1 MDTSTGSIHS
11 EFVILLLDYTLDRM
25 KIMILYFYLGKI
37 YLNKISKLIF
47 NINSLSTLANRYDKL
62 NQNFRE
68 EAAMS
73 NSCFYLRPEKDDNKV
88 ILEDKD
94 LEVIGSSGVI
104 QYDDTNVI
112 LQHIESG
119 LWFSYK
125 V

>member
-1 MDTSTGSIHS
+1 MIQS
-11 EFVILLLDYTLDRM
+11 FV
-25 KIMILYFYLGKI
+25 
-37 YLNKISKLIF
+37 
-47 NINSLSTLANRYDKL
+47 
-62 NQNFRE
+62 NFRE
-68 EAAMS
+68 DAAMS

-125 V
+125 VLILHERKIITD

>member
-1 MDTSTGSIHS
+1 MQMDIVDDNIKTNYDISIFS
-11 EFVILLLDYTLDRM
+11 
-25 KIMILYFYLGKI
+25 
-37 YLNKISKLIF
+37 
-47 NINSLSTLANRYDKL
+47 
-62 NQNFRE
+62 RE
-68 EAAMS
+68 DASMS

-88 ILEDKD
+88 LLEDKD

-125 V
+125 VS

>member
-1 MDTSTGSIHS
+1 MIQS
-11 EFVILLLDYTLDRM
+11 FV
-25 KIMILYFYLGKI
+25 K
-37 YLNKISKLIF
+37 
-47 NINSLSTLANRYDKL
+47 
-62 NQNFRE
+62 FRE
-68 EAAMS
+68 DAAMS

-125 V
+125 VLI

>member
-1 MDTSTGSIHS
+1 
-11 EFVILLLDYTLDRM
+11 
-25 KIMILYFYLGKI
+25 
-37 YLNKISKLIF
+37 
-47 NINSLSTLANRYDKL
+47 
-62 NQNFRE
+62 
-68 EAAMS
+68 MS

-88 ILEDKD
+88 LLEDKD

-125 V
+125 VSCFISLGTKLYFNDIVLFCASYLFFS

>member
-1 MDTSTGSIHS
+1 
-11 EFVILLLDYTLDRM
+11 
-25 KIMILYFYLGKI
+25 
-37 YLNKISKLIF
+37 
-47 NINSLSTLANRYDKL
+47 
-62 NQNFRE
+62 
-68 EAAMS
+68 MS

-125 V
+125 VCILNEKTRTGNMIKQLHIFPMIHCYLFEKDLSSQEKRSRLGRRKTIDSSRRGQNGRRRHICSKSRRGS

>member
-1 MDTSTGSIHS
+1 
-11 EFVILLLDYTLDRM
+11 
-25 KIMILYFYLGKI
+25 
-37 YLNKISKLIF
+37 
-47 NINSLSTLANRYDKL
+47 
-62 NQNFRE
+62 
-68 EAAMS
+68 MS

-125 V
+125 VCILDERTKMSNMIKFKTIAHSSNNKLLSI

>member
-1 MDTSTGSIHS
+1 
-11 EFVILLLDYTLDRM
+11 
-25 KIMILYFYLGKI
+25 
-37 YLNKISKLIF
+37 
-47 NINSLSTLANRYDKL
+47 
-62 NQNFRE
+62 
-68 EAAMS
+68 MS

-94 LEVIGSSGVI
+94 LEVIGLSGVI

-125 V
+125 VKILNRQMSSALILNLIHNSIKLIT

>member
-1 MDTSTGSIHS
+1 MIHDIFSKWNDTIT
-11 EFVILLLDYTLDRM
+11 
-25 KIMILYFYLGKI
+25 KFY
-37 YLNKISKLIF
+37 NHV
-47 NINSLSTLANRYDKL
+47 
-62 NQNFRE
+62 NFRE
-68 EAAMS
+68 DAAMS

-125 V
+125 VLTLHERKNTTD